1 MYCSYYQVHS
11 PSKYFNKYQIKSWYD
26 KQQQDNLTAVKTALS
41 PLASICSVHFPF
53 QSYVVGILRYYP
65 IIVNNFDTVLKDNSA
80 AFVLNCIEFAEAPFD
95 YLVILSANNSNHINP
110 IALQF
115 SRQMFIDVKKAIRSN
130 DSAALENITYPYPV
144 NVTSSMLDCFIG
156 NYNLLEKSPSAPDLS
171 SIGDIAENLWIYSKS
186 VELLST
192 PEDADYL
199 ASETQR
205 LRTNIT
211 EMLQLS
217 RDQLSKKDFDWLVD
231 ICNQVFSG
239 KEFDDKLFNDIIE
252 HFTSQAENC

>member
-1 MYCSYYQVHS
+1 
-11 PSKYFNKYQIKSWYD
+11 
-26 KQQQDNLTAVKTALS
+26 
-41 PLASICSVHFPF
+41 
-53 QSYVVGILRYYP
+53 
-65 IIVNNFDTVLKDNSA
+65 
-80 AFVLNCIEFAEAPFD
+80 
-95 YLVILSANNSNHINP
+95 
-110 IALQF
+110 
-115 SRQMFIDVKKAIRSN
+115 
-130 DSAALENITYPYPV
+130 
-144 NVTSSMLDCFIG
+144 MLDCFIG